1 MSPHSCFDHDAV
13 TMGSLIIVLLAV
25 AGYCSEIQGNTTPIT
40 VAKPEDTKLVERNNI
55 HTIEKGIFWKNLD
68 MSKRKSMHNDESK
81 VLNNE
86 TNRRK
91 SRLLSSLAFLAGLS
105 FGGLA
110 TAASS
115 TAKTIAKLPQTS
127 FGLNLGS
134 SKGSPYL
141 AAYYNPYPM
150 LSYPFLLPGSIGF
163 APMINLAKPQTTSHN
178 DLSPQVISLFEN
190 RPPIDLA
197 EDNEEY
203 LDEEKS
209 KNNKRTGNGDDGADD
224 RTELRAKVDRNA
236 EEKIRGCKEGQRKHG
251 NFLKGSIRERENLQ
265 VNADDS
271 RATLN
276 FRDANMTA
284 ANENQTVTEDTNM
297 AMTTNPTKIIFG
309 PPKNETHYYPHH
321 TEYPPYLGYYGGYP
335 QNVNRVD
342 LTTGSNTHHDHN
354 QINYNLPYEQRPNF
368 YQNDKY
374 NVYSSSH
381 FNPPFSGPFPSDQI
395 NEYAGTDV
403 NRFYHSPEYQP
414 PYNDGF
420 RPVT

>member
-1 MSPHSCFDHDAV
+1 
-13 TMGSLIIVLLAV
+13 MGSLIIVLITVAV
-25 AGYCSEIQGNTTPIT
+25 YCSETLGDTTPIT
-40 VAKPEDTKLVERNNI
+40 VDPKDTKLVERNDI
-55 HTIEKGIFWKNLD
+55 HAIEKGILWKNLD
-68 MSKRKSMHNDESK
+68 MSKRKSMHNNESNI
-81 VLNNE
+81 LDNE

-91 SRLLSSLAFLAGLS
+91 SRLLSSLAFLTGLS

-127 FGLNLGS
+127 FSLNLGS

-141 AAYYNPYPM
+141 AAYFNPYP
-150 LSYPFLLPGSIGF
+150 LLPYPFFLPGSIGL

-178 DLSPQVISLFEN
+178 DLSSQVISLFGN
-190 RPPIDLA
+190 KSPIDLA

-203 LDEEKS
+203 LDEEKKT
-209 KNNKRTGNGDDGADD
+209 KNNKRTGNGEDEADD
-224 RTELRAKVDRNA
+224 RTELQVKVDRNA
-236 EEKIRGCKEGQRKHG
+236 EEKIGGCKEGQQKNG
-251 NFLKGSIRERENLQ
+251 NFLNQSIREHQDLQ
-265 VNADDS
+265 VDADDS

-276 FRDANMTA
+276 FRDANMIA
-284 ANENQTVTEDTNM
+284 GNQTVTENTTM
-297 AMTTNPTKIIFG
+297 AMTIDPSKIIFG
-309 PPKNETHYYPHH
+309 PPKNKTHYYPHY
-321 TEYPPYLGYYGGYP
+321 TEHPPYLGYYGGYP
-335 QNVNRVD
+335 QNLNHVD
-342 LTTGSNTHHDHN
+342 LTTDLSAHDHN
-354 QINYNLPYEQRPNF
+354 QINYNLPYEHRPNF

-381 FNPPFSGPFPSDQI
+381 FNPPFSGPFPSDQV

-403 NRFYHSPEYQP
+403 NRFYHSEYQP